1 MTTTLIKRPFKASV
15 LEPTD
20 FLGDFDRLFS
30 GFLRPVAPATG
41 NGRTGWSPAIDLRE
55 TEDSFVLDAELA
67 GMTKDDIELTFEDG
81 VFTLSGERKLEEE
94 AEEKGYRH
102 LERRFGSF
110 SRSFTLPRDVAGD
123 KVKAAFENGLLTVT
137 VPKKEQAKPRTIK
150 IA

>member
-1 MTTTLIKRPFKASV
+1 MTTTLTRRPFKASI

-20 FLGDFDRLFS
+20 FLGDFDRLFA
-30 GFLRPVAPATG
+30 GFLRPVAPAAETG
-41 NGRTGWSPAIDLRE
+41 PAGWRPTVDLRE
-55 TEDSFVLDAELA
+55 TEDAFVLDAELP
-67 GMTKDDIELTFEDG
+67 GMTKDDIELTFEEG
-81 VFTLSGERKLEEE
+81 VFTLSGERKSEE
-94 AEEKGYRH
+94 AAEGKGYRH